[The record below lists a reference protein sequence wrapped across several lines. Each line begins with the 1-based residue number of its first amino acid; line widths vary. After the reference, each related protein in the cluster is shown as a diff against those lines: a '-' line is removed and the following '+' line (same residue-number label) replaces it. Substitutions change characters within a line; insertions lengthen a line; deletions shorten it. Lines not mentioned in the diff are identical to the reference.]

1 VVRAALGV
9 LDKVGFDEFS
19 MRALALALGVQNPAL
34 YWHFRDK
41 QELLDRM
48 AQTLLDDA
56 FAALE
61 VDGEPTTWDEHLLR
75 LARGSRQAMR
85 TTRDGARLLA
95 SAELSYGDALLG
107 RMDRAVGAL
116 VSAGFPGP
124 EALWGVL
131 TIIHYTFGATFEEQ
145 ADPRLGGPKL
155 TKARLRGLPALAAV
169 FAEMGE
175 APTSPAENVR
185 FERGI
190 GLILD
195 GLRARRPPPR
205 RRKGE

>member
-9 LDKVGFDEFS
+9 LDRVGFDDFS

-48 AQTLLDDA
+48 AQTLLNDA
-56 FAALE
+56 FATLE
-61 VDGEPTTWDEHLLR
+61 TDGGPTTWDEELLR
-75 LARGSRQAMR
+75 LARGSRQAMQ

-95 SAELSYGDALLG
+95 SAEISYGDALLG
-107 RMDRAVGAL
+107 RMDRVVGAL
-116 VSAGFPGP
+116 VAGGFPGP
-124 EALWGVL
+124 EALSGVL
-131 TIIHYTFGATFEEQ
+131 TVIHYTFGVTFEEQ

-169 FAEMGE
+169 LAEMGE
-175 APTSPAENVR
+175 VPSSGIEGAR

-190 GLILD
+190 ALILD
-195 GLRARRPPPR
+195 GLRARRSSPR
-205 RRKGE
+205 RRPHQ